1 MHWVCVVLPV
11 THFSCVPP
19 PWGTPVTQDTQGCHH
34 QTGSMFSLLV
44 SSAPRALQGAL
55 APTPGAPGPG
65 SLGRPLS
72 AFHPKPISHEV
83 LGRDSIVCPQT
94 GGFSQKILPWQRGNA
109 WPGASSPCL
118 GDIAAGELE
127 GQEAAPCLDHLIHV
141 APLGERVCQCMSC
154 SMHGGCA
161 TVHGL
166 CALTHTCACTVA
178 GCAVCVLPV
187 CMCTL
192 QACSAALCSLS
203 PHAPHTVQAQHTQP
217 LHTHCRLHAYPVPAL
232 QVQSYAL

>member
-1 MHWVCVVLPV
+1 MHGVCVVLPV

-34 QTGSMFSLLV
+34 QTGSTFSLLV

-65 SLGRPLS
+65 SLGWPLS

-109 WPGASSPCL
+109 WPRASSPRL
-118 GDIAAGELE
+118 GGIAAGELGG
-127 GQEAAPCLDHLIHV
+127 GQEGAPCLDHLMHV
-141 APLGERVCQCMSC
+141 APLGEHMCQCMSC

-161 TVHGL
+161 TAHGPR
-166 CALTHTCACTVA
+166 ALTHTRACTVA

-187 CMCTL
+187 CMFSSFVLPLSTCTTH
-192 QACSAALCSLS
+192 S
-203 PHAPHTVQAQHTQP
+203 VQAQHTQP
-217 LHTHCRLHAYPVPAL
+217 LHTHCRLHTCPVPAL